1 MTQTVRGLDRG
12 WRGMAR
18 DVLGEVGEVEV
29 QEAANAWKLG
39 PALAPLV
46 PLSLMVKFNRPREE
60 PSSGFRYKKEPCD
73 ISRKIFC
80 PI

>member
-1 MTQTVRGLDRG
+1 
-12 WRGMAR
+12 MAR